1 MSIRM
6 KNGWHL
12 VWLICA
18 TVALAATL
26 AGCSPQGQSNSEKSV
41 FGGTGWVEHALMGKV
56 YLLPE
61 NTSKLPDFK
70 ALKPVGTIYADRIDI
85 PQRDWQEGFPGVT
98 DRFEWFA
105 IEYEGTFRV
114 HTPGSYDFR
123 LLSDDGAKL
132 FIDGKL
138 IIDNDGT
145 HGPASQSGKVVLD
158 DSPHSLS
165 LQYFQGPRTG
175 IALQLFYNVEGGKE
189 QIFPGM
195 DFELIT
201 PGGTQFPWWIGLVLL
216 LVLVAGLAYWFSRKT
231 KASEPESSPASI
243 EGAGQSDVTGTS

>member
-1 MSIRM
+1 MVIRRASLG
-6 KNGWHL
+6 KGPIL
-12 VWLICA
+12 SCA
-18 TVALAATL
+18 AIALLAAML
-26 AGCSPQGQSNSEKSV
+26 GCSKESPTQRSV
-41 FGGTGWVEHALMGKV
+41 FGGTSWVERAVRGKV
-56 YLLPE
+56 YLLPVD
-61 NTSKLPDFK
+61 TSKLPDFK
-70 ALKPVGTIYADRIDI
+70 ALKPVGTIYADKIDI

-145 HGPASQSGKVVLD
+145 HGPGSQSGKVALD
-158 DSPHSLS
+158 DSSHSLS

-189 QIFPGM
+189 QIFPGT

-201 PGGTQFPWWIGLVLL
+201 PGATQFPWWLGLVLL
-216 LVLVAGLAYWFSRKT
+216 LVLVAGLAYWFSRKA
-231 KASEPESSPASI
+231 KASEPDSSPAFI